1 MHPIQER
8 LLLLAKK
15 NNLGDMTLREM
26 GSFIGEKSPQKV
38 KHHLNQLE
46 IKGLIK
52 IDKIKGV
59 IEKTQPGWAK
69 GLLDKTI
76 RILSIP
82 IVGSA
87 NCGPATLF
95 AETNFEGFLKVSSKL
110 IGKNNASGVYAI
122 KADGPSMNR
131 AEIGGK
137 RIEDGD
143 YLIID
148 SNDTN
153 AHTGDIVLSII
164 DNMANIKC
172 FVDDRENNQIV
183 LMSASTQNFA
193 PIYIHPEDNYII
205 NGKVVGV
212 IKKPSP
218 INYGK

>member
-1 MHPIQER
+1 MHPIQEK
-8 LLLLAKK
+8 LLKLAKEK
-15 NNLGDMTLREM
+15 NLGEMTLREM
-26 GSFIGEKSPQKV
+26 GSYIGEESPQKI

-52 IDKIKGV
+52 IDKIKGI

-69 GLLDKTI
+69 GLLDKAI

-82 IVGSA
+82 IVGTA
-87 NCGPATLF
+87 NCGPARLF

-110 IGKNNASGVYAI
+110 IGRNNANGIFAI

-131 AEIGGK
+131 AEVDGK

-148 SNDTN
+148 SNDKD

-164 DNMANIKC
+164 DNMANIKR
-172 FVDDRENNQIV
+172 FVDDRENNQII
-183 LMSASTQNFA
+183 LISASTQNFA
-193 PIYIHPEDNYII
+193 PIHIHPDDNYII
-205 NGKVVGV
+205 NGKVINV
-212 IKKPSP
+212 IKKPQ
-218 INYGK
+218 NKK

>member
-1 MHPIQER
+1 MHPIQEK
-8 LLLLAKK
+8 LLCIAKENK
-15 NNLGDMTLREM
+15 LGDMTLREM
-26 GSFIGEKSPQKV
+26 GALIGEKSPQKI

-52 IDKIKGV
+52 IDKIKGI

-82 IVGSA
+82 IVGTA
-87 NCGPATLF
+87 NCGPARLF

-110 IGKNNASGVYAI
+110 IGRSNANGIFAI

-131 AEIGGK
+131 ADVNGK

-148 SNDTN
+148 SNDKD

-164 DNMANIKC
+164 DNMANIKR
-172 FVDDRENNQIV
+172 FVDDRENNQII

-193 PIYIHPEDNYII
+193 PIHIHPDDNYII
-205 NGKVVGV
+205 NGKVIGV
-212 IKKPSP
+212 VKKPQ
-218 INYGK
+218 NKK

>member
-1 MHPIQER
+1 MHPIQEK
-8 LLLLAKK
+8 LLQLAKEK
-15 NNLGDMTLREM
+15 NLGDMTLREM
-26 GSFIGEKSPQKV
+26 GTFIGEESPQKI

-52 IDKIKGV
+52 IDKIKGI

-82 IVGSA
+82 IVGTA

-110 IGKNNASGVYAI
+110 INKHNANGIFAI

-131 AEIGGK
+131 ADVNGK

-148 SNDTN
+148 SNDTD

-164 DNMANIKC
+164 DDMANVKR
-172 FVDDRENNQIV
+172 FVDDRENNQII

-193 PIYIHPEDNYII
+193 PIHIHPDDNYII
-205 NGKVVGV
+205 NGKVIYV
-212 IKKPSP
+212 IKKPNP
-218 INYGK
+218 AKK